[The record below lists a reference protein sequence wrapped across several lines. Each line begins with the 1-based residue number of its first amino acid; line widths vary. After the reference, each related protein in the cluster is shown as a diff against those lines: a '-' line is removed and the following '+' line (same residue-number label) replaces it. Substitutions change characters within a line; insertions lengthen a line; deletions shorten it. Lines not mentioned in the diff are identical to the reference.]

1 MAQARKK
8 SAQKH
13 DAPNAV
19 DMLLMDHQTVNGLFK
34 EFEKLHEAEEDTGKV
49 IDSVRNALLIHDA
62 LEMEIFYPAVRERA
76 GEEEEEILDEAE
88 VEHMTVQQ
96 LLAKLRPGKLEEKK
110 REAHF
115 TVLMEYVKHHV
126 KEEEN
131 ELFPKLKK
139 LKRLNLDALGERMLT
154 RRTALLKKF
163 G

>member
-1 MAQARKK
+1 MAKARKK
-8 SAQKH
+8 SARKT

-19 DMLLMDHQTVNGLFK
+19 DMLLMDHAVVDGLFK
-34 EFEKLHEAEEDTGKV
+34 QFEKLHEAEKDTDKV
-49 IDSVRNALLIHDA
+49 IDSVRTALLVHDA

-88 VEHMTVQQ
+88 VEHATVQQ

-139 LKRLNLDALGERMLT
+139 LKRLNLDALGERMLA